1 MARLS
6 FRGKP
11 KGRAYRKR
19 DAAELLP
26 ELFEIP
32 ASARRA
38 NRLLGAVAIFG
49 AFGTVALAVALTPGA
64 EHSASKADAAQ
75 LAAPQMASSSNA
87 EATEEVMQA
96 SSKSGPET
104 VLAERPSELAVMVA
118 APPQRA
124 AKADRLAQIPWTPE
138 AGSSEHLPDAERR
151 GALIEAE
158 TPAEATLSG
167 PEPEQETDSERDTGP
182 DFALGYPE
190 PPPPG
195 ATGLEISDNADAGA
209 DFTVEPS
216 AAAGDDEAAGE
227 VQDAASAPAIDEEP
241 AHTASLAP
249 PVEVEAE
256 EVKTRTAPVNSDVNL
271 RAGPDNKAKVIRTV
285 PRNSKVEVIGCN
297 YWCEVIYAGKRG
309 YIYKSFIPGAKS

>member
-1 MARLS
+1 MARLK

-11 KGRAYRKR
+11 KGRTYRKR
-19 DAAELLP
+19 GAAELLP
-26 ELFEIP
+26 ELFEMP
-32 ASARRA
+32 APARRA
-38 NRLLGAVAIFG
+38 NRLLGAVVLFG

-75 LAAPQMASSSNA
+75 MAAPPASEATAEVTVASSTMAS
-87 EATEEVMQA
+87 
-96 SSKSGPET
+96 ET
-104 VLAERPSELAVMVA
+104 APTERPSELAVMVA

-124 AKADRLAQIPWTPE
+124 AKADRLAQVAWTPE

-158 TPAEATLSG
+158 TPAEASLSG

-182 DFALGYPE
+182 DFAIGYPE

-195 ATGLEISDNADAGA
+195 ATGLEVSDSADAGA

-216 AAAGDDEAAGE
+216 AAAGDDEAAGK

-249 PVEVEAE
+249 PAEVEAE

-271 RAGPDNKAKVIRTV
+271 RAGPDNKAKVIKVV
-285 PRNSKVEVIGCN
+285 PRKSKVEVIGCN